1 MATTSL
7 WKVDKRLDHV
17 IDYATDEEKTK
28 NENEGSNFDSIEKL
42 LTYATNPDKTEKL
55 FYTTGINCKVDN
67 AVKEMQ
73 FVKRLY
79 GKEKGILAFHGY
91 QSFKEGEV
99 TPEIAHE
106 IGVRL
111 AEEMWGDR
119 FQVVVSTHLNTDNIH
134 NHFVL
139 NSVSFLD
146 GKRFCNTK
154 KDYALM
160 RKTSDRLCEEYG
172 LNVLQQED
180 KYIKY
185 ATSDLYKE
193 LMRDSI
199 DYAIANAKDYEQ
211 FIQILKDLDYIVT
224 DINGTLSIRRD
235 PYKRN
240 TRIERQFGY
249 KYSKEN
255 IYKRILET
263 QPEFPYSP
271 EPYLLFSRSYE
282 RYNNE
287 KQKHLQFKGTISYL
301 IYQYEKLLGINTE
314 IFSKSNITK
323 MTPELIQAIK
333 KMDEFSK
340 QVRFLS
346 KNNINTEEELL
357 NYEKL
362 AYDRINPLKSERE
375 NLWKKHKRTKND
387 DERKNIENKIIEIS
401 KKITPLTE
409 EIKHCNNIKLRLE
422 KIKKSELHQK
432 LEEERQKLEKDKKKN
447 KNRIK

>member
-1 MATTSL
+1 MAITKI
-7 WKVDKRLDHV
+7 WKVSERLDIT
-17 IDYATDEEKTK
+17 IDYAV
-28 NENEGSNFDSIEKL
+28 NG
-42 LTYATNPDKTEKL
+42 DKTEQKL
-55 FYTTGINCKVDN
+55 YVSGINCIPNTVFNEIKNVKKQFFKTTGI
-67 AVKEMQ
+67 Q
-73 FVKRLY
+73 
-79 GKEKGILAFHGY
+79 GFHGV
-91 QSFKEGEV
+91 QSFIVGEV
-99 TPEIAHE
+99 TAEQAHK
-106 IGVRL
+106 IGLQL
-111 AEEMWGDR
+111 AEELWGDK
-119 FQVVVSTHLNTDNIH
+119 FQVIVSTHLNTDNIH

-160 RKTSDRLCEEYG
+160 RKASDRLCEEYG
-172 LNVLQQED
+172 LNVLKQED
-180 KYIKY
+180 KYTKY
-185 ATSDLYKE
+185 ATSDLYKKE

>member
-1 MATTSL
+1 MAITKI
-7 WKVDKRLDHV
+7 WKVSERLDIT
-17 IDYATDEEKTK
+17 IDYAV
-28 NENEGSNFDSIEKL
+28 NG
-42 LTYATNPDKTEKL
+42 DKTEQKL
-55 FYTTGINCKVDN
+55 YVSGINCIPNTAFNEIKNVKKQFFKTTGI
-67 AVKEMQ
+67 Q
-73 FVKRLY
+73 
-79 GKEKGILAFHGY
+79 GFHGV
-91 QSFKEGEV
+91 QSFIVGEV
-99 TPEIAHE
+99 TAEQAHK
-106 IGVRL
+106 IGLQL
-111 AEEMWGDR
+111 AEELWGDR
-119 FQVVVSTHLNTDNIH
+119 FQVIVSTHLNTDNIH

-432 LEEERQKLEKDKKKN
+432 LEEERQKLEKDKKTN